1 MGALPKRN
9 ARRVAIR
16 PRRHAQAKDF
26 RGMPSQPLNLVSW
39 NVNGLRA
46 AMKKDFA
53 GAVARLDADV
63 LGIQETKLQA
73 HQLTPAMTDLPGY
86 RSYWSHARTKKG
98 YSGVGVYTR
107 HAPRE
112 VRYGIGIPRF
122 DDEGRILELDFGSF
136 VFFNIYFPN
145 GQMNEARLQYK
156 LDFYEALF
164 AHTDAYVKQGR
175 RVVIG
180 GDYNTAHNEI
190 DLKNPKA
197 NQNTSGFLRI
207 ERDWLDRIISN
218 GYVDTF
224 RHFYPETVKYSW
236 WTYRFKARERN
247 AGWRID
253 YFFVDRTLIDTGV
266 VQEAY
271 IDNDIMGS
279 DHCPV
284 GLKMNRID

>member
-1 MGALPKRN
+1 MN
-9 ARRVAIR
+9 AN
-16 PRRHAQAKDF
+16 
-26 RGMPSQPLNLVSW
+26 PLNLVSW

-46 AMKKDFA
+46 VMKKDFTTSLE
-53 GAVARLDADV
+53 RLDADV

-73 HQLTPAMTDLPGY
+73 PQLTPAMTDLPGY
-86 RSYWSHARTKKG
+86 KSYWSHATTKKG

-107 HAPRE
+107 LEPQE
-112 VRYGIGIPRF
+112 VRYGIGIPDF

-136 VFFNIYFPN
+136 VFFNVYFPN
-145 GQMNEARLQYK
+145 GQMSEERLQYK
-156 LDFYEALF
+156 LDFYEAF
-164 AHTDAYVKQGR
+164 FSHTDAYVKQGR
-175 RVVIG
+175 RVVIC

-207 ERDWLDRIISN
+207 ERDWLDRIVAN

-224 RHFYPETVKYSW
+224 RHFFPDTVKYSW

-253 YFFVDRTLIDTGV
+253 YFFVNRAMVEDGSV
-266 VQEAY
+266 VAPY

-284 GLKMNRID
+284 GLKLNQTD